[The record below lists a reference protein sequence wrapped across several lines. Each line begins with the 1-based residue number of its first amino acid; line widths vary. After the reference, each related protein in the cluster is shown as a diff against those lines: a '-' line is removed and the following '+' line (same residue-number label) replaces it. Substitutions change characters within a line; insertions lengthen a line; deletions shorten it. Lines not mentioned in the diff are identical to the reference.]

1 MLTRKDVGHE
11 IAGEIRDSKGGAVAV
26 LLLRLKRYRQEH
38 ILFDNFLNDAVTERV
53 KQSLRPEDRV
63 FEIGE
68 NRFALLLPGV
78 RGSNHAQLAA
88 NRLVR
93 SFVDPISNG
102 FQQVQVMPTI
112 GIAVYP
118 DHGDVPEQL
127 LDGAE
132 WAFEQASLSNDRYAL
147 AQLDGRRRSIP
158 YDALRDAIQQNRLD
172 VNFQPIWDMRSG
184 RLFGAESLARWSH
197 PEFGEVNPT
206 EFVLLAEQTGLIAG
220 FTRWSLNAT
229 LRHCASALARDAGL
243 HFAINLSPRVF
254 HDPGIVEQVTG
265 AAQIWEVPSDR
276 IVLEVTESAVM
287 EDAEVSARVLHR
299 LRDIGFGIAID
310 DFGIGYSTY
319 SYLKRFP
326 ATELK
331 IDQSFVRDLAV
342 DPRSAN
348 LVRSMVELGH
358 SLGMRVVAEGVET
371 PEVGKQL
378 GDMGCDLA
386 QGYWFGAP
394 QPAESFIAGLP
405 DSPG

>member
-1 MLTRKDVGHE
+1 MSHE
-11 IAGEIRDSKGGAVAV
+11 IAGEIRAADGGSVAV
-26 LLLRLKRYRQEH
+26 LLLRLRRYRQEH
-38 ILFDNFLNDAVTERV
+38 ILFDNFLNETVTERV

-93 SFVDPISNG
+93 SFVEPINNG
-102 FQQVQVMPTI
+102 VQQVQVMPTI

-118 DHGDVPEQL
+118 DHGDTGEQL

-132 WAFEQASLSNDRYAL
+132 SAFEQASLSNDRYAL
-147 AQLDGRRRSIP
+147 AQINGRRRSIS
-158 YDALRDAIQQNRLD
+158 YDALRDAIQQNRLE
-172 VNFQPIWDMRSG
+172 VNFQPIWNMRTN

-206 EFVLLAEQTGLIAG
+206 EFVLLAEQTGLITG
-220 FTRWSLNAT
+220 FTRWSLNGT
-229 LRHCASALARDAGL
+229 LRHCASALARNPDL

-254 HDPGIVEQVTG
+254 HDPGVVEQING

-287 EDAEVSARVLHR
+287 EDAEISARVLHR
-299 LRDIGFGIAID
+299 LREIGFGIAID

-358 SLGMRVVAEGVET
+358 SLMMRVVAEGVET
-371 PEVGKQL
+371 PELAKLL

-394 QPAESFIAGLP
+394 VTAEVFIKGLP
-405 DSPG
+405 DSSG